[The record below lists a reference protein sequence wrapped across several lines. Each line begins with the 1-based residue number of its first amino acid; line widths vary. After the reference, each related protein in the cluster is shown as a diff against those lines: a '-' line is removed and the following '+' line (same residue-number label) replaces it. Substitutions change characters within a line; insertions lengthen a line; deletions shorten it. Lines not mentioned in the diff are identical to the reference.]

1 MIPFEEIKKYLPQY
15 LSDSS
20 QENLFEELKNFPD
33 NIDQRFYSELLTRDK
48 MVYQGDGLVGMLV
61 VNLPDN
67 KTETVPAMVL
77 SNTCD
82 IDPANKRIFPTRM
95 VYAPIFDIEKYK
107 QALIGDHVDTGRCPL
122 DSIEVHI
129 DAVKKQFIS
138 HIFYLPKGCE
148 LKRESI
154 VFLDRLNNGPLKS
167 ICEENI
173 ADIKLF
179 TLSDYGFYFF
189 IIKLSIHFTRIR
201 EGIERPF
208 SVN

>member
-20 QENLFEELKNFPD
+20 QENLFEELRNFPD

-67 KTETVPAMVL
+67 KTEAVPAMVL

-82 IDPANKRIFPTRM
+82 LDPANKRIFPTRM

-107 QALIGDHVDTGRCPL
+107 QALIGDHVATGHYPL
-122 DSIEVHI
+122 DSIEAHI

-154 VFLDRLNNGPLKS
+154 VFLDRLNNGLLKS
-167 ICEENI
+167 ICEEDI
-173 ADIKLF
+173 ANTKLF

-189 IIKLSIHFTRIR
+189 LIKLSIHFTRIR